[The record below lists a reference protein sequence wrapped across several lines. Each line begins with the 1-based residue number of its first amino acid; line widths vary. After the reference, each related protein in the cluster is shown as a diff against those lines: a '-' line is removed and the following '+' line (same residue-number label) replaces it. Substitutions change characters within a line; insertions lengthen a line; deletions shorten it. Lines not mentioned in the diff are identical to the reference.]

1 VQKLPQALQTV
12 VEQLAGLPGVGRKS
26 ALRMG
31 LVLLHWPEEKVHSLG
46 RSIIDLRRSLC
57 LCSRCGSIT
66 DADPCSICSDPARR
80 DDELCLVA
88 DWDALLTVEES
99 GYFRGKYLVL
109 GGLLSPLDGVQSSH
123 LDLDRLRRRLKEGN
137 VEEVI
142 MALGTMKE
150 SETTESYVTGLIR
163 SEFPGLRVSRLAQ
176 GIPVGSDLKY
186 VDRETLKQSLSHR
199 QEM

>member
-12 VEQLAGLPGVGRKS
+12 VEQLAALPGVGRKS

-31 LVLLHWPEEKVHSLG
+31 LVLLHWPEEKVDSLG

-57 LCSRCGSIT
+57 LCSSCGSIT
-66 DADPCSICSDPARR
+66 DTDPCSICSDPARR

-99 GYFRGKYLVL
+99 GSFRGKYLVL
-109 GGLLSPLDGVQSSH
+109 GGLLSPLDGIQSGH
-123 LDLDRLRRRLKEGN
+123 LDLDRLRRRLQAGG
-137 VEEVI
+137 VREVI
-142 MALGTMKE
+142 LALGTMKE
-150 SETTESYVTGLIR
+150 SEATESYVTELIR
-163 SEFPGLRVSRLAQ
+163 SEFPGVRVSRLAQ